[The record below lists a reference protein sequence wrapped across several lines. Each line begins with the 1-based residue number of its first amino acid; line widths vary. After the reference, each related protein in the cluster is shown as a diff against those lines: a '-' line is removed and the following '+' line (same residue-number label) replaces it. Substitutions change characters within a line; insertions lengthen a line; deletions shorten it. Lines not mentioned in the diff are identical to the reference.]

1 MVQCSIACCTSSYRH
16 EYKDNKMVFFSLPK
30 QPTQK
35 LYTKKY
41 QQHRNSLNR
50 IRTEQRKAWI
60 NVIQSTYKNNKE
72 INDIDNNNIRICVK
86 HFHSSVLN
94 IDSNG
99 KHTLKIGACPTLF
112 LTKFS
117 QSNEKFN
124 ENKNLCRLAGSSE
137 DHQLIYNHQN
147 DESEQKFGKN
157 LQSTEN
163 SRLNRSKKRQYQ
175 NDKAEQIN
183 KKIYAENN
191 KIKSI
196 DHLYQNF
203 PPVCKLW
210 DVIFTKNCIKLRR
223 ILKTDDNFYSA
234 FQEIMIC
241 ENDDNKTYLFMSS
254 TPKCIV
260 GVDSD
265 NHLINTIKYDHT
277 KHFGLTTKTEVLS
290 NIKLIEKHHST
301 LKIAPTDTIN
311 YKKVQFDLLQLSN
324 AEKLNDNIEKSM
336 FYDFMAEQIAMNNTT
351 YNKRIYPENSF
362 TMACALHLHNKS
374 THHYELLRKNLPFIL
389 LPDKRIFSEYNKNAF
404 VSADCFFQ
412 NTAASPHGKLLRNIC
427 HKISFKN
434 NLQEG
439 IHQKRVMALHLD
451 KINIQ
456 SWHIFRN
463 KTSMF
468 GPSHNDPEKL
478 AKSM

>member
-1 MVQCSIACCTSSYRH
+1 M
-16 EYKDNKMVFFSLPK
+16 
-30 QPTQK
+30 
-35 LYTKKY
+35 
-41 QQHRNSLNR
+41 
-50 IRTEQRKAWI
+50 
-60 NVIQSTYKNNKE
+60 
-72 INDIDNNNIRICVK
+72 
-86 HFHSSVLN
+86 
-94 IDSNG
+94 
-99 KHTLKIGACPTLF
+99 
-112 LTKFS
+112 
-117 QSNEKFN
+117 
-124 ENKNLCRLAGSSE
+124 
-137 DHQLIYNHQN
+137 
-147 DESEQKFGKN
+147 
-157 LQSTEN
+157 
-163 SRLNRSKKRQYQ
+163 
-175 NDKAEQIN
+175 
-183 KKIYAENN
+183 
-191 KIKSI
+191 
-196 DHLYQNF
+196 YQNF

-210 DVIFTKNCIKLRR
+210 DVIFAKNCIKLRR

-234 FQEIMIC
+234 FQEIMIR
-241 ENDDNKTYLFMSS
+241 ENDEDKTYLFMSS

-404 VSADCFFQ
+404 VSADCFF
-412 NTAASPHGKLLRNIC
+412 SKHC
-427 HKISFKN
+427 CIS
-434 NLQEG
+434 
-439 IHQKRVMALHLD
+439 
-451 KINIQ
+451 
-456 SWHIFRN
+456 SWQII
-463 KTSMF
+463 
-468 GPSHNDPEKL
+468 EKYL
-478 AKSM
+478 S